1 MRIYALTLLLMA
13 TLNSGLLLGQASTE
27 RKTFSRET
35 QVSID
40 IQAPAEQIWA
50 LLTNAAAYPSWNSTV
65 VSIDG
70 QIQLGEKIRLKSTL
84 DEKRTFKLKVKE
96 FVPHTRMV
104 WGDGKGERV
113 YTLSPNAS
121 GGIRFEMREKIG
133 GFMFPMYAKYIP
145 SFDDSFTQFARDLKQ
160 AAEKA

>member
-1 MRIYALTLLLMA
+1 MRIQPLTLLLMA
-13 TLNSGLLLGQASTE
+13 SLISGNLLGQASTV

-40 IQAPAEQIWA
+40 IQASPEKIWA
-50 LLTNAAAYPSWNSTV
+50 LLTDAAGYPSWNSTV
-65 VSIDG
+65 VSIEG
-70 QIQLGEKIRLKSTL
+70 QIQPGEKIRLKSTL

-96 FVPHTRMV
+96 FVPNSRLV

-113 YTLSPNAS
+113 YTLTSNAS
-121 GGIRFEMREKIG
+121 GGVTFEMREKIG

-145 SFDDSFTQFARDLKQ
+145 SFDDSFVQFARDLKR
-160 AAEKA
+160 AAEAG